1 MYGRIFPIFISK
13 KRCQSLVNNKVV
25 FSLVIHDQSSLVE
38 PLINDLFTLMKDIS
52 MKVIL
57 RVNTHEDIS
66 ILNRFLS
73 DPRLI
78 VIFNL
83 EQHGYGRNHNL
94 NFDLEKSDY
103 FVVLNPDIR
112 LICNKIDLLTRHF
125 SSADVGVVA
134 PAVVSS
140 DYSLEDSIRRFP
152 SVAALIKRYAFKLDV
167 GLERRALL
175 GSKVDWCA
183 GMFMVFSSES
193 FRLVKGFD
201 TKYFMY
207 LEDADIC
214 LRLRYKA
221 KRNVVYEPSYVCIH
235 NAQRASRSISKALF
249 WHISSLLKFQMSYIC
264 VRYFGNH

>member
-1 MYGRIFPIFISK
+1 
-13 KRCQSLVNNKVV
+13 
-25 FSLVIHDQSSLVE
+25 
-38 PLINDLFTLMKDIS
+38 MKDIS
-52 MKVIL
+52 MKVTL

-83 EQHGYGRNHNL
+83 EQHGYVRNHNL

-140 DYSLEDSIRRFP
+140 DHSLEDSIRRFP

-183 GMFMVFSSES
+183 GMFLWFSLQSH
-193 FRLVKGFD
+193 FD
-201 TKYFMY
+201 
-207 LEDADIC
+207 L
-214 LRLRYKA
+214 LRVLIL
-221 KRNVVYEPSYVCIH
+221 NISCI
-235 NAQRASRSISKALF
+235 
-249 WHISSLLKFQMSYIC
+249 
-264 VRYFGNH
+264 